1 MKRTLEKG
9 FTLIELVVVIVILG
23 ILAAVA
29 VPQFIDTAD
38 SARSAVGQSACG
50 ALQSQAVMYYASNKA
65 QTSLATMVAAVNAS
79 SSGVQLSAT
88 DCSTIQADVPTTAAS
103 QKTVNCQAIPVALC
117 KTP

>member
-1 MKRTLEKG
+1 MKRALQRG

-38 SARSAVGQSACG
+38 SARTAVGQSACG

-79 SSGVQLSAT
+79 STGVELTAT
-88 DCSTIQADVPTTAAS
+88 DCSTISADVPTKAGS
-103 QKTVNCQAIPVALC
+103 QKNVPCQAIPVALC